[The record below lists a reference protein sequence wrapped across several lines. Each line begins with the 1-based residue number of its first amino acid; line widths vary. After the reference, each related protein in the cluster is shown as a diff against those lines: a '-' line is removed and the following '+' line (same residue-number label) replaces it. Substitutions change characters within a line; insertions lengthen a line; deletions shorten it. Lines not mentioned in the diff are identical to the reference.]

1 MIAGFILCTVLASKL
16 LEPFSMAALVR
27 CTSLVGLVCTSL
39 TALSLFGLDSSLVT
53 QAQEKAAQTPFAQ
66 ALRLVWGDPLSRR
79 FAVFVTLSMLAYS
92 TQDLILE
99 PFAGAVFH
107 LSPADST
114 RVSGLHQTGALLGML
129 LAAALSTR
137 VGTLGGW
144 ARWGCAGSGAALVL
158 VALSPA
164 LGLQALQGLKASL
177 LLLGVC
183 NGAFS
188 IGAIGSMMSLSASG
202 EPSLTGVR
210 MGVFGAAQAV
220 AMAAGG
226 VLGAGLSDVL
236 RALSRSDRVGYGGVF
251 LLEAGLF
258 VVAAWLASAARDAG
272 KARSTESLL
281 ASAGG

>member
-1 MIAGFILCTVLASKL
+1 MIAGFILCTVLASRL

-27 CTSLVGLVCTSL
+27 CTAEVGCAAVLV
-39 TALSLFGLDSSLVT
+39 TALALLGLDAGQVT
-53 QAQEKAAQTPFAQ
+53 TAQEKAAATPFAQ
-66 ALRLVWGDPLSRR
+66 AVRLVWGDPLSRR
-79 FAVFVTLSMLAYS
+79 FAVFIALSMLAYS

-99 PFAGAVFH
+99 PYAGAVFG

-114 RVSGLHQTGALLGML
+114 RISGLHQTGSLLGML
-129 LAAALSTR
+129 AAAALSTR
-137 VGTLGGW
+137 VGSLGGW
-144 ARWGCAGSGAALVL
+144 ARWGCAGSGVALVL

-164 LGLQALQGLKASL
+164 LGDVRALKGAL
-177 LLLGVC
+177 LFLGVC
-183 NGAFS
+183 NGAFA

-202 EPSLTGVR
+202 DPSLTGVR

-251 LLEAGLF
+251 VLEAGLF

-272 KARSTESLL
+272 KARSAESLL
-281 ASAGG
+281 AAAGG